1 MADALSRLKRKG
13 LYEAQDPEP
22 KGYEFR
28 HTIME
33 KLPPVKVYNIIVL
46 PKSVQDSQDIVP
58 KQNSDKFCIGVKENL
73 NLPKFSDYK
82 VQDSILYWKTKVKK
96 TLFEAVVVPSKLQHK
111 ILHAAHENL
120 GHMGINKT
128 YAFLRQRYFWPGMK
142 KQITN
147 HIKTCAQCAQ
157 ENSQAPP
164 YIPGSL
170 RVVNQPMYHLYMDLI
185 GPFPTSTEGNTY
197 CLTAC
202 CALTDYLF
210 CIPIQNKEA
219 ETVVQ
224 AYLKN
229 IYSLFGGSKVLISD
243 NCTEFNNS
251 LFARVCEV
259 LNMTQHFITTYLP
272 SSNLVERHHS
282 SLKKCITKFCK
293 KDASQWDEII
303 PYSHILLR
311 VIVQCSRCLGEI
323 LLS

>member
-1 MADALSRLKRKG
+1 M
-13 LYEAQDPEP
+13 
-22 KGYEFR
+22 
-28 HTIME
+28 
-33 KLPPVKVYNIIVL
+33 
-46 PKSVQDSQDIVP
+46 
-58 KQNSDKFCIGVKENL
+58 KENL

-82 VQDSILYWKTKVKK
+82 VQDTILYQKTKVKK
-96 TLFEAVVVPSKLQHK
+96 TLFDAVVVPSKLQHK

-128 YAFLRQRYFWPGMK
+128 YAFFRQRYFWPGMK

-197 CLTAC
+197 CLMAC
-202 CALTDYLF
+202 CALMHYLF

-243 NCTEFNNS
+243 NGMEFKNS

-259 LNMTQHFITTYLP
+259 LNMTQHFITVYFP
-272 SSNLVERHHS
+272 
-282 SLKKCITKFCK
+282 TKQPGRK
-293 KDASQWDEII
+293 AS
-303 PYSHILLR
+303 
-311 VIVQCSRCLGEI
+311 
-323 LLS
+323 